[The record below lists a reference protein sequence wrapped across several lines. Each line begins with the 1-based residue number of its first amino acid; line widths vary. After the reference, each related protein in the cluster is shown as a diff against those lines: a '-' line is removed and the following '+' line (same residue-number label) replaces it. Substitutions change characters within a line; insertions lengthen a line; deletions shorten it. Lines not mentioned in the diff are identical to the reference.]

1 MEISRGDSVET
12 DRKRKPWLGGFIR
25 ETKGGRPV
33 YVIEKR
39 IAGRLFKRS
48 TRCHTEKAALDQLRK
63 FEGDPGG
70 YVERLML
77 TDALIFEYRDWQL
90 DVAGNSHEWAHTSAN
105 MLADWME
112 VIGET
117 DLRQLTAPKVKTM
130 LASFTTSQP
139 ARMTVLKGFF
149 TWLRK
154 ERGLLKHHEDPMPDV
169 RIPERKS
176 AKEQGRARDV
186 PFETAL
192 AVYKQLRADVK
203 DVLQLLSGTGWHL
216 SEVGRFA
223 EKGEI
228 RKDPTGKSKA
238 VLVVWHKRQE
248 HAVTGLSNPAH
259 IAAAKR
265 LREQGWILSRGR
277 LAELMRFAN
286 DAANIPEDER
296 LHLGDMRHC
305 VGTWSVELGEDMGT
319 VARAFNHESEK
330 MLRRHYVRHAV
341 PRATIKTRALK

>member
-1 MEISRGDSVET
+1 MENSGGDLT
-12 DRKRKPWLGGFIR
+12 RTARPQWLGGFIR
-25 ETKGGRPV
+25 KTKAGRPT

-39 IAGRLFKRS
+39 INGQLFKVS
-48 TRCHTEKAALDQLRK
+48 TRCHTLDAAVKELAR
-63 FEGDPGG
+63 FEVDPGG
-70 YVERLML
+70 YIKRLVMTVDL
-77 TDALIFEYRDWQL
+77 VLEYRTWQL
-90 DVAGNSHEWAHTSAN
+90 DERGNSHEWAHTSAN
-105 MLADWME
+105 LLMDWLE
-112 VIGET
+112 ALGDV
-117 DLRQLTAPKVKTM
+117 DLRKLTAVAVKEK
-130 LASFTTSQP
+130 LRGWETSRP
-139 ARMTVLKGFF
+139 ARVTALKGFF

-186 PFETAL
+186 PFKTAL
-192 AVYKQLRADVK
+192 AVYRHLRADVR

-238 VLVVWHKRQE
+238 VLVVWHKRKE
-248 HAVTGLSNPAH
+248 DSVTGLSNPLH

-277 LAELMRFAN
+277 LAELMRLAN
-286 DAANIPEDER
+286 DAAGVPEGER
-296 LHLGDMRHC
+296 LHFGDMRHC
-305 VGTWSVELGEDMGT
+305 VGTWSVELGEDMRD

-341 PRATIKTRALK
+341 PRATIKTRPLR